1 MAIPKIYKFGIEI
14 KKPWTGEMYDFNE
27 NIRAYY
33 QDQILDLIETLDTPE
48 RCQEIAEVVNPYG
61 YGPGLAHDV
70 DYMQDDMRGNLQN
83 SENYWIKECVEE
95 LIKMEEIDPMIFE
108 PTPEMPAIALY
119 DLGEVVNI
127 IGFETREEILAL
139 RERYS
144 TEKSI

>member
-14 KKPWTGEMYDFNE
+14 KKPWTSEMYDFNE
-27 NIRAYY
+27 NIRTYY

-48 RCQEIAEVVNPYG
+48 RCHEIAEVVNPYG

-70 DYMQDDMRGNLQN
+70 DYIQDDMRGNIQT

-95 LIKMEEIDPMIFE
+95 LIKMEEIEPMIFE

-119 DLGEVVNI
+119 DVGEIVNI
-127 IGFETREEILAL
+127 IGFESRDEILAL

-144 TEKSI
+144 TKESI

>member
-14 KKPWTGEMYDFNE
+14 KKPWTSEMYDFND

-48 RCQEIAEVVNPYG
+48 RCQEIAKVINPYG
-61 YGPGLAHDV
+61 YGSGLDHDV

-95 LIKMEEIDPMIFE
+95 LIKTEEIEPMIFE

-119 DLGEVVNI
+119 DVGEIVNI

-139 RERYS
+139 RERYA
-144 TEKSI
+144 EKSSI